1 MGGPRAPS
9 QQRCRTFPLID
20 TAAQR
25 VNVSVELLD
34 FQPMALD
41 TVTSILDECGGETHL
56 ETITDV
62 RAWLEE

>member
-1 MGGPRAPS
+1 
-9 QQRCRTFPLID
+9 LID